1 MEQINE
7 SSVHHLPRLS
17 AGIVVQV
24 LSRDGKLKFLSPLVE
39 AVGDVLVVDRLPSV
53 SDMPEDQSSPR
64 DIAALRDTY
73 FKFNQTLLIRTIDRG
88 VVYSCET
95 RVLEVSEQRAR
106 LQVYTAPR
114 EIYRQYQRHEH
125 RFSCALCAYLH
136 GHCASADGKISDI
149 SSCGCQLTLSD
160 DSTIAEVRDL
170 QIHDKPLNFEVLFPH
185 DDSYRQLQGKVVS
198 LINDDE
204 HHQVRVGVEFRSGAE
219 SVAEYINLLRLY

>member
-1 MEQINE
+1 MEQISE

-53 SDMPEDQSSPR
+53 SDMPEDPSSSM

-73 FKFNQTLLIRTIDRG
+73 FRFNQTLLIRTIDRG

-136 GHCASADGKISDI
+136 GHGASEDGKISDI
-149 SSCGCQLTLSD
+149 SACGCQLTLSD
-160 DSTIAEVRDL
+160 DTTIEEVRDL
-170 QIHDKPLNFEVLFPH
+170 QAHDKPLNFEVLFPH
-185 DDSYRQLQGKVVS
+185 DDTYRQLQGKVVS
-198 LINDDE
+198 LISDDE
-204 HHQVRVGVEFRSGAE
+204 HHKVRVGVEFRSGAD